1 MNETTKTDAA
11 AIAGSDMLLAG
22 FPEEDNYI
30 EGVFII
36 GAKSKETFFYRQQ
49 KLEDITGF
57 TTGGFGSYEKDDDG
71 GGWKIITMGKF
82 EGLEDL
88 KIKMNKLKKYKWLY
102 WFDSDLLFDGKEIFS
117 SGEWLI

>member
-1 MNETTKTDAA
+1 MKNLQEPTQPDLPD
-11 AIAGSDMLLAG
+11 SSLLLAG

-36 GAKSKETFFYRQQ
+36 GAKSKETFFNRQQ

-57 TTGGFGSYEKDDDG
+57 TTGGFDSYEKDDDG
-71 GGWKIITMGKF
+71 GCWKIITMGQF
-82 EGLEDL
+82 ESLEDL
-88 KIKMNKLKKYKWLY
+88 KQKMNKLKKYKWLY

>member
-1 MNETTKTDAA
+1 MNDLQKPTQPDLTD
-11 AIAGSDMLLAG
+11 SLLLLAG

-36 GAKSKETFFYRQQ
+36 EAKSKETFFNRQQ

-57 TTGGFGSYEKDDDG
+57 TTGGFDSYEKDADG
-71 GGWKIITMGKF
+71 GGWKIITMGQC
-82 EGLEDL
+82 ESLEDL
-88 KIKMNKLKKYKWLY
+88 KLKMNKIKKYKWLY
-102 WFDSDLLFDGKEIFS
+102 WYDSDLLFDGKEIFS

>member
-1 MNETTKTDAA
+1 MNDLKEPTQPDLTD
-11 AIAGSDMLLAG
+11 SLPLLAG

-36 GAKSKETFFYRQQ
+36 EAKSKATFFNRQQ

-57 TTGGFGSYEKDDDG
+57 TTGGFDSYEKDDDG
-71 GGWKIITMGKF
+71 GGWKIITMGQF
-82 EGLEDL
+82 ESLEDL
-88 KIKMNKLKKYKWLY
+88 KLKMNKLKKFKWLY